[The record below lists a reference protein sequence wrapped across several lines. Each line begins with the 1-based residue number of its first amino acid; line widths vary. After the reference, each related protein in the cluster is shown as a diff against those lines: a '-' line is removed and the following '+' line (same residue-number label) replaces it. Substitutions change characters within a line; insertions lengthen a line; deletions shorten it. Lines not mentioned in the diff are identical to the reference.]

1 MKNDIFSEI
10 RSDCLISSSEQSE
23 TRSKL
28 SFRHIAVTGG
38 TGFLGTW
45 IAEMV
50 AALNDDQ
57 SLGITLDLYARN
69 ITEWM
74 QRYPHLSK
82 RKDIRIIS
90 QDVRSP
96 FEFSSGTNYV
106 LHAAGI
112 PNNRV
117 HASDPLRV
125 QQTTISGIHNALDA
139 AAHLDNLIR
148 FVNVSSCLV
157 NGLPNRHGAL
167 KESDYFPM
175 PSGQLH
181 TVYLESKRAAENLAA
196 IYRSQ
201 FRMPVSTI
209 RPFTF
214 AGPFQELDRPWALNS
229 FMRDVL
235 SGSTVRIHG
244 NGQTRR
250 SYMYGSDA
258 AWWSLAALVNG
269 QDGLTYNLGSPVPV
283 THIELVKIIGDHV
296 ASKPRIELNTMP
308 PRLNQYDDLYPDTI
322 FTQNKLGVSEAI
334 PLNVSI
340 EKTLRW
346 FNKLK
351 FDT

>member
-28 SFRHIAVTGG
+28 TLRHIAVTGG

-57 SLGITLDLYARN
+57 HLDITLDLYARN

-82 RKDIRIIS
+82 RKDIRLKS

-96 FEFSSGTNYV
+96 FEFASGTNYV

-125 QQTTISGIHNALDA
+125 QQTTISGIHNTLDA
-139 AAHLDNLIR
+139 AVHLDNLIR

-157 NGLPNRHGAL
+157 NGLSNRHGAL
-167 KESDYFPM
+167 KESDCFPI

-181 TVYLESKRAAENLAA
+181 TVYLESKRTAENLAA

-229 FMRDVL
+229 FIRDVL

-244 NGQTRR
+244 DGQTRR

-283 THIELVKIIGDHV
+283 THIELVKLIGDHI
-296 ASKPRIELNTMP
+296 SFKPRIELNTMP

-322 FTQNKLGVSEAI
+322 FTQRNLGVSQAI
-334 PLNVSI
+334 ALNLSV

-346 FNKLK
+346 FNTLN
-351 FDT
+351 FDI